1 MEQHPVPQN
10 VTTFQFRLIGDWT
23 IKQFGYLAGGAIA
36 AYVCYKLPLPF
47 FFRWPLAVGL
57 PVLGFG
63 LAFVPIEERPMDV
76 WILSFFKS
84 IYSPTE
90 YLWVREAPRSPGKK
104 IAPTQA
110 PALTPVAAPAAQPSM
125 IEAIGKFFPHAAAT
139 TPAPTAPNQPPPTVA
154 SRILTAHPT
163 DPLAWLKDW
172 LASRT
177 KRAPDQTPNVAGSV
191 ATRSV
196 TGTRVDVSAPP
207 KVTTSPAPATDQ
219 AIQEATAQTAAL
231 EQKLNTLTAELTS
244 KTVTESRI
252 LELQKLLTDAL
263 AQKNTMEQ
271 ELVRLRQQV
280 SRQPQATS
288 PLRQAT
294 MATPVAVSQPTV
306 KIISPEA
313 AVRAGLPRLTT
324 FPNVVTGIIK
334 DPNRELLAGVLVTVR
349 DAEGIPLRAL
359 KTNKVGQF
367 AASTPLPNGTYV
379 VEIEDPR
386 ARFVF
391 DRAQITVNGG
401 VLPPLEI
408 TAKSQKELTR
418 ERLTREIF
426 GKQL

>member
-36 AYVCYKLPLPF
+36 AYVCFKLPLPF

-57 PVLGFG
+57 PVFGFG

-90 YLWVREAPRSPGKK
+90 YLWSRSAGQKPASRPVPPPASSPRPFFSH
-104 IAPTQA
+104 A
-110 PALTPVAAPAAQPSM
+110 PAPAQAMPTIAAPQP
-125 IEAIGKFFPHAAAT
+125 AT
-139 TPAPTAPNQPPPTVA
+139 ITP
-154 SRILTAHPT
+154 RILTYRPT
-163 DPLAWLKDW
+163 DVFAWLKDW
-172 LASRT
+172 LKSRPKAPPSAASDVFRPET
-177 KRAPDQTPNVAGSV
+177 TP
-191 ATRSV
+191 SV
-196 TGTRVDVSAPP
+196 TGKRLDISTPP
-207 KVTTSPAPATDQ
+207 TVAVGPAPAADQ
-219 AIQEATAQTAAL
+219 AIASATAKTAAL
-231 EQKLNTLTAELTS
+231 QEKLNTLTAELTS

-252 LELQKLLTDAL
+252 LELQKQLSVAL
-263 AQKNTMEQ
+263 SQKNTMEQ
-271 ELVRLRQQV
+271 DLMRLRQQIN
-280 SRQPQATS
+280 RQPPATT

-306 KIISPEA
+306 RIISPEA

-334 DPNRELLAGVLVTVR
+334 DPNRELLSGVLVTVR
-349 DAEGIPLRAL
+349 DKEGIPLRAL
-359 KTNKVGQF
+359 KTNRVGQF

-379 VEIEDPR
+379 VEVEDPR

-391 DRAQITVNGG
+391 DRAQITVTGAL
-401 VLPPLEI
+401 LPPLEI
-408 TAKSQKELTR
+408 TAKGQKELTR
-418 ERLTREIF
+418 EKLTKEIF
-426 GKQL
+426 GNQI

>member
-1 MEQHPVPQN
+1 
-10 VTTFQFRLIGDWT
+10 
-23 IKQFGYLAGGAIA
+23 
-36 AYVCYKLPLPF
+36 LPLPF
-47 FFRWPLAVGL
+47 LFRWPLTVGL
-57 PVLGFG
+57 PILGFG

-90 YLWVREAPRSPGKK
+90 YLWSREAGSGSARQKPVPR
-104 IAPTQA
+104 
-110 PALTPVAAPAAQPSM
+110 PV
-125 IEAIGKFFPHAAAT
+125 
-139 TPAPTAPNQPPPTVA
+139 PPPTNPASPASVRPSTLEVVSAFFSRAPAPQPTKPATAPQPAMVA
-154 SRILTAHPT
+154 PRILTYHPT
-163 DPLAWLKDW
+163 DVFAWLKDW
-172 LASRT
+172 LNSR
-177 KRAPDQTPNVAGSV
+177 
-191 ATRSV
+191 
-196 TGTRVDVSAPP
+196 P
-207 KVTTSPAPATDQ
+207 KPAPAQTQDVTRPMATPSLTGKRMDSPSPVVAAGPAAADQ
-219 AIQEATAQTAAL
+219 AIQQATAQTAVL
-231 EQKLNTLTAELTS
+231 QEKLNTLTAELTS

-280 SRQPQATS
+280 SRQPQTAF

-306 KIISPEA
+306 RIISPEA

-334 DPNRELLAGVLVTVR
+334 DHNRELLSGVLVTVR
-349 DAEGIPLRAL
+349 DKEGIPLRAL

-401 VLPPLEI
+401 ILPPLEI

-418 ERLTREIF
+418 EKLTKEIF
-426 GKQL
+426 GNQI

>member
-23 IKQFGYLAGGAIA
+23 IKQFGYVAGGAIA
-36 AYVCYKLPLPF
+36 AYVSYKLPLPF

-90 YLWVREAPRSPGKK
+90 YLWQKTV
-104 IAPTQA
+104 QA
-110 PALTPVAAPAAQPSM
+110 PQPAAPMSHPVRPSTFAV
-125 IEAIGKFFPHAAAT
+125 ISKFFSQASLP
-139 TPAPTAPNQPPPTVA
+139 TPARPTTTGRQPTVVTP
-154 SRILTAHPT
+154 RILTYHPT
-163 DPLAWLKDW
+163 GVFAWLKDW
-172 LASRT
+172 LNSRP
-177 KRAPDQTPNVAGSV
+177 KPAPAQTPDIFRPM
-191 ATRSV
+191 ATPSV
-196 TGTRVDVSAPP
+196 TGKRIDVSSQPTVAVGP
-207 KVTTSPAPATDQ
+207 TAAADQ
-219 AIQEATAQTAAL
+219 AIRQATAQTAAL
-231 EQKLNTLTAELTS
+231 QEKLNTLTAELTG

-263 AQKNTMEQ
+263 AQENALEQ
-271 ELVRLRQQV
+271 EFVRLRQQV
-280 SRQPQATS
+280 NRQPQTAS
-288 PLRQAT
+288 PLRAAAV
-294 MATPVAVSQPTV
+294 ATPVAVSQPTV
-306 KIISPEA
+306 RIISPEA

-349 DAEGIPLRAL
+349 DHEGIPLRAL

-386 ARFVF
+386 GRFMF
-391 DRAQITVNGG
+391 DRAQITVNGNI
-401 VLPPLEI
+401 LPPLEI

-418 ERLTREIF
+418 EKLTKEIF
-426 GKQL
+426 GGQM